1 MDLHKLKTEEIRSW
15 EPAKL
20 RETENEIRLE
30 MANIRMD
37 IYSAQSNSSG
47 KVSGL
52 KKSLARV
59 LTVNS
64 ELALKAKKGPK
75 A

>member
-1 MDLHKLKTEEIRSW
+1 MELQNIKTDEIRSW
-15 EPAKL
+15 EPSKL

-37 IYSAQSNSSG
+37 IYSAQASSSG
-47 KVSGL
+47 KVTGL

-59 LTVNS
+59 LTVSN
-64 ELALKAKKGPK
+64 ELAIKAKKGQ
-75 A
+75 

>member
-1 MDLHKLKTEEIRSW
+1 MDLHKLKTDEIRSW
-15 EPAKL
+15 EPAKI
-20 RETENEIRLE
+20 RETENEIRME

-37 IYSAQSNSSG
+37 IYSAQSNNSG

-59 LTVNS
+59 LTVTN
-64 ELALKAKKGPK
+64 ELAAKAKKGPK